1 MPAPSTLKRFGKS
14 KPLIAPGNLNEIQ
27 LNSYDWFLKNGLR
40 EIFDEVSP
48 IKDHTGKEFELSF
61 LGYRFDEPKYDE
73 VAARYK
79 EATFEAPLRA
89 TVRLE
94 NKLTGRTEEQE
105 IYCGDFPVMT
115 PRGTFIV
122 SGVERV
128 VVSQLVRSAGVY
140 FTATPWHGHQLFGA
154 KIIPNRGAWLEF
166 ETAADGEIGVKID
179 RRRKVAVT
187 DMLRIFGLSNEDIK
201 KVFEDVDTGPTSYYA
216 ATMKK
221 DAAKDAGESYMEIYR
236 RLRPGDP
243 ASPETAKNLVSAMF
257 ERPDRY
263 DLSDVGRYKMNQR
276 LNFDQKNKHR
286 LLQAEDLVAIVRE
299 IVKLNN
305 QPDAKEDDI
314 DHLGNRRLKAVGE
327 LLQGRLRIGLS
338 HMRRIVQAACPPR
351 TRTRS
356 CRPSL

>member
-48 IKDHTGKEFELSF
+48 IKDDTGKEFELSF

-79 EATFEAPLRA
+79 EATFEALLRA

-128 VVSQLVRSAGVY
+128 VVSQLVRSAGAIY
-140 FTATPWHGHQLFGA
+140 GT
-154 KIIPNRGAWLEF
+154 RG
-166 ETAADGEIGVKID
+166 TVAAFWREDYPEP
-179 RRRKVAVT
+179 RRMARV
-187 DMLRIFGLSNEDIK
+187 
-201 KVFEDVDTGPTSYYA
+201 
-216 ATMKK
+216 
-221 DAAKDAGESYMEIYR
+221 
-236 RLRPGDP
+236 
-243 ASPETAKNLVSAMF
+243 
-257 ERPDRY
+257 
-263 DLSDVGRYKMNQR
+263 
-276 LNFDQKNKHR
+276 
-286 LLQAEDLVAIVRE
+286 
-299 IVKLNN
+299 
-305 QPDAKEDDI
+305 
-314 DHLGNRRLKAVGE
+314 
-327 LLQGRLRIGLS
+327 
-338 HMRRIVQAACPPR
+338 
-351 TRTRS
+351 
-356 CRPSL
+356 